1 MLAGEE
7 VPVSTGTFSND
18 MTTFATKDDILTLLV
33 HLGYLTYD
41 SLSGTVMI
49 PNREVAQEYV
59 NAIRTMDWHEVIN
72 AVEASRRLLE
82 ALWAMDDNAVA
93 EGMDCAH
100 NEISILQYYD
110 ENSLSCVIHLAFCF
124 AREYDTMIRE
134 LSSGRGFAD
143 ICFLLRK
150 LHLDK
155 PAVVMELKWN
165 QDVYGAIAQIKDRH
179 YVDALKDYQGNLL
192 LAGISYDK
200 ETKKH
205 TCKIEKIVKG
215 R

>member
-1 MLAGEE
+1 MLFR
-7 VPVSTGTFSND
+7 S
-18 MTTFATKDDILTLLV
+18 
-33 HLGYLTYD
+33 
-41 SLSGTVMI
+41 
-49 PNREVAQEYV
+49 
-59 NAIRTMDWHEVIN
+59 
-72 AVEASRRLLE
+72 
-82 ALWAMDDNAVA
+82 
-93 EGMDCAH
+93 
-100 NEISILQYYD
+100 
-110 ENSLSCVIHLAFCF
+110 
-124 AREYDTMIRE
+124 
-134 LSSGRGFAD
+134 D